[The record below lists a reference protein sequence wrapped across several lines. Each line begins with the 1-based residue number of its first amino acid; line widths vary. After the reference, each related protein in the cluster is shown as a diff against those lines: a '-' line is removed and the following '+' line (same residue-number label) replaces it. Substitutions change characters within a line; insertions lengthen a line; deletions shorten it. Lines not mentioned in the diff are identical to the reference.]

1 MIMMTSQPA
10 EAMSDDLIWVQRTL
24 AGDVTAFSH
33 LVNRY
38 KGPVYSL
45 AYRMLGQPADAE
57 DAAQEAFVRAF
68 TKLNTFDPQRK
79 FSTWLL
85 SITANLCVDHLRR
98 KRPAPLDDLA
108 PDAFRDR
115 TTPEPESLLIRYEQ
129 QTEVQN
135 VLESLPAK
143 YRDVVVLHYWR
154 NLSCAEIGQRVGL
167 SENGVKTRL
176 HRARQMLAQ
185 RLQRPEPGWALAA

>member
-1 MIMMTSQPA
+1 MLTLQASEPT
-10 EAMSDDLIWVQRTL
+10 SDDVTWVRRTL
-24 AGDVTAFSH
+24 GGDASAFSH
-33 LVNRY
+33 LVDRY

-57 DAAQEAFVRAF
+57 DAAQEAFVRAY
-68 TKLNTFDPQRK
+68 TRLETFDPERK

-98 KRPAPLDDLA
+98 KRPALLDDLTQGTHW
-108 PDAFRDR
+108 DR
-115 TTPEPESLLIRYEQ
+115 ATAGPETLLMRREQ
-129 QTEVQN
+129 QTEIQH
-135 VLESLPAK
+135 VLQILPAK
-143 YRDVVVLHYWR
+143 YREVVVLHYWQD
-154 NLSCAEIGQRVGL
+154 LSCAEIGMRMGL

-185 RLQRPEPGWALAA
+185 RLQKPEPVVALAA